1 MSKITKKSIKTTLFL
16 VFVLFLFSGC
26 SKNLVNCRFFPEIT
40 ESGDIERVD
49 KQNLLKSLN
58 EARKNLQFKCNF

>member
-1 MSKITKKSIKTTLFL
+1 MEKIPKKSIKSVVFL
-16 VFVLFLFSGC
+16 LFVLFLFSGC

-40 ESGDIERVD
+40 ESGDIEKVD

-58 EARKNLQFKCNF
+58 EARKSFQFKCNF